1 MRVYRWQTE
10 KRCFRLRQNE
20 QTSAFFDRKRL
31 QLTTRPISARP
42 LALFQSTLNGLL
54 DGDEGLGLPGT
65 RDQAIRDQLSI
76 VQGLWEQYKP
86 VLDAI
91 DTSDAGLTKAAE
103 LNLPLL
109 KEMNKAVKMY
119 EKAAK

>member
-1 MRVYRWQTE
+1 M
-10 KRCFRLRQNE
+10 RQNE